1 MNVRTRSRRAFT
13 LVELLVVIAIIGIL
27 VALLLPAIQAAR
39 EAARRSQCANNLKQL
54 GLALHNFHDTYQ
66 RLPPGGSI
74 DQRPF
79 GEHPGGGAAWGA
91 SWLAHILP
99 NVEQGALVEQLSFR
113 GNSGWAYQDPAGV
126 YPNNRAISNVTIPS
140 YACPSSPLP
149 TVVSSPPPGNLGPV
163 QLVTYVGIS
172 GAINGLIP
180 GYTETRTN
188 NGNAAIPGC
197 CSGGRVSAGGVLFPN
212 GKIGFRDIT
221 DGTSNVAAISEHAD
235 FLITQNGAKVAW
247 GAGHLH
253 GWLIGCGNAGIPPN
267 YGSGGDARTF
277 QQTTIRYPI
286 NRKDG
291 WPNAGDCGNLGVC
304 QNLGVNIPLN
314 SAHPGGVHI
323 VLCDASVRF
332 VADSMTVELLAKLAT
347 RDDASTIEAY

>member
-1 MNVRTRSRRAFT
+1 MSLGFSARRGFT

-39 EAARRSQCANNLKQL
+39 EAARRSQCANNLKQI

-91 SWLAHILP
+91 SWIAHILP
-99 NVEQGALVEQLSFR
+99 NVEQGALSQQLIFR
-113 GNSGWAYQDPAGV
+113 GNSGWDYQDPPGV
-126 YPNNRAISNVTIPS
+126 RPNNQAISNVSLPS
-140 YACPSSPLP
+140 FYCPSSPLP
-149 TVVSSPPPGNLGPV
+149 VTALSPPPGSSNV

-180 GYTETRTN
+180 NYTESRTN
-188 NGNAAIPGC
+188 NGNPAVPQC

-212 GKIGFRDIT
+212 GQVGFRHIT
-221 DGTSNVAAISEHAD
+221 DGTSNVAAVSEHAD
-235 FLITQNGAKVAW
+235 FLITQNGAKAPW
-247 GAGHLH
+247 GAGHWH
-253 GWLIGCGNAGIPPN
+253 GWLIGCGSSGIPPN
-267 YGSGGDARTF
+267 YGSGNDARTF

-291 WPNAGDCGNLGVC
+291 WPDAGDCGNLGVC
-304 QNLGVNIPLN
+304 QSLGVNIPLN

-332 VADSMTVELLAKLAT
+332 VADSMALDLLAKLAT
-347 RDDASTIEAY
+347 RDDGQTIESY